1 MANILQFVISTL
13 FLNHNFL
20 HCTQGPTPRANTLWL
35 NIHLQLGHLRRGY
48 HWVHFK
54 HKVMQF
60 LVNKREQIY
69 DEMVIHVNKSSLSYQ
84 QICEHYINASDVTP
98 IANGT
103 DDFII
108 AGHVYFS
115 NGRSLLSNLHMLKKL
130 AEKWR
135 LKSMNLSVQQKI

>member
-1 MANILQFVISTL
+1 MPNILQFFISTL
-13 FLNHNFL
+13 FLIRNFL
-20 HCTQGPTPRANTLWL
+20 HCTQGPTPGANTLWL
-35 NIHLQLGHLRRGY
+35 NIHLQLGHLRQGY

-54 HKVMQF
+54 REVMQF

-103 DDFII
+103 GDFII
-108 AGHVYFS
+108 KGAHLF
-115 NGRSLLSNLHMLKKL
+115 LKRPILIVKPTYVKNL
-130 AEKWR
+130 AEKWT